1 MRAPTAPMTPVLPQT
16 RELWCVVADMMD
28 EAPSGREPARRL
40 FLALWPHEAQ
50 RNALADA
57 TLAAVRAGGGRPV
70 PARNLH
76 VTLTFL
82 GSVPE
87 RRIQDV
93 ASVARSVAEAFPSS
107 AAPVL
112 LTFDHIEYWKKPQVL
127 CALADGKSSQ
137 VPALAAALTQEAA
150 RAGLNPDLETLK
162 LVGDSPIVEFQPHVT
177 LARKVKRR
185 IPRTLIP
192 PLAWSFSEF
201 ALVQSQTLP
210 TGSVYTVLERY
221 PLS

>member
-16 RELWCVVADMMD
+16 RESGAWVADMMD

-107 AAPVL
+107 AAPLL
-112 LTFDHIEYWKKPQVL
+112 LTFDHVEYWKKPQVL
-127 CALADGKSSQ
+127 CALADGKSSH
-137 VPALAAALTQEAA
+137 VPALAEALTREAA
-150 RAGLNPDLETLK
+150 RAGLKLETLK

-185 IPRTLIP
+185 IPRTLIA

>member
-1 MRAPTAPMTPVLPQT
+1 
-16 RELWCVVADMMD
+16 MMD
-28 EAPSGREPARRL
+28 EAPGEPARRL
-40 FLALWPHEAQ
+40 FLALWPQEAE

-57 TLAAVRAGGGRPV
+57 TFEAVRAGGGRPV

-76 VTLTFL
+76 VTLIFL

-93 ASVARSVAEAFPSS
+93 ASVARRVAAAFPSS
-107 AAPVL
+107 AAPLL
-112 LTFDHIEYWKKPQVL
+112 LTFDHIEYWRKPQVL
-127 CALADGKSSQ
+127 CALADGQAAQ
-137 VPALAAALTQEAA
+137 VHALAEALTKEAA
-150 RAGLNPDLETLK
+150 GAGLNPDLKTSQW
-162 LVGDSPIVEFQPHVT
+162 VGDLTIVEFQPHVT

-185 IPRTLIP
+185 IAQTPIP
-192 PLAWSFSEF
+192 PVTWSCGDF
-201 ALVQSQTLP
+201 ALIRSQTLP